1 MTKIFFLLSFLFI
14 TINGQ
19 VVGPKLSVPEKSF
32 DFGDINEGDV
42 VKHTFT
48 IYNTGD
54 DLLVIKDVKSSC
66 GCTAALPDKKELK
79 PGESTGV
86 KVEFNSAKRKGQQR
100 KHVYLTTN
108 DPENKEIRL
117 TFTTNILVDQSKKVT
132 EQPRMKLSR
141 TQHDFGTVSEGK
153 VLELDVDFKNVGKD
167 ELVVKDVK
175 SSCGCTAALLSSKKL
190 KPGETGKIK
199 IELDTS
205 DRVGKFTRTVTLYT
219 NEPDLG
225 QQTITLF
232 VNVKKRDT

>member
-1 MTKIFFLLSFLFI
+1 MTKMLFLLSFLFV

>member
-1 MTKIFFLLSFLFI
+1 MTKILFLLSFLFV

>member
-1 MTKIFFLLSFLFI
+1 MTKILLLLSFLFV

>member
-1 MTKIFFLLSFLFI
+1 MTKMLFLLSFLFV

-175 SSCGCTAALLSSKKL
+175 SSCGCTCC
-190 KPGETGKIK
+190 
-199 IELDTS
+199 
-205 DRVGKFTRTVTLYT
+205 
-219 NEPDLG
+219 
-225 QQTITLF
+225 F
-232 VNVKKRDT
+232 V

>member
-1 MTKIFFLLSFLFI
+1 MTRILFLLSFFFI

-54 DLLVIKDVKSSC
+54 DLLVIKDVKASC
-66 GCTAALPDKKELK
+66 GCTAALPDKKKLK
-79 PGESTGV
+79 PGESTGI
-86 KVEFNSAKRKGQQR
+86 KVEFNSAKRRGKQR

-108 DPENKEIRL
+108 DPENKEVRL
-117 TFTTNILVDQSKKVT
+117 TFTTNILVDQTKKVT

-153 VLELDVDFKNVGKD
+153 VLELNVDFKNVGKD

-175 SSCGCTAALLSSKKL
+175 SSCGCAAALLSSKKL